1 MKIIKAYKGGLKT
14 TLRNLRLITVGYLFL
29 LIPALLIALPY
40 RAAFKGAMGTFI
52 APGKLLQGFDF
63 TAYMEMLNFEGD
75 KISASTSQAIFL
87 VFFYIFVSLF
97 ISAGIIFS
105 LNNNGSKGNLL
116 SVVTGGS
123 RFYWRF
129 LKLNFYSMVV
139 HLIIAAMIYVPFA
152 ILIKSSINQ
161 GATEKDM
168 FFTFLP
174 FGIFHLIVMLYLF
187 TINNYAKFALVHNN
201 SRKVL
206 RSLWSAVKFVTWR
219 FFGVYTLT
227 LLLLIVPALLFYSF
241 MKIGGSM
248 DMTSGLMILM
258 VFIVQQIYVWLRVAC
273 KVWFLGGQFE
283 YYLMNNSKN

>member
-1 MKIIKAYKGGLKT
+1 MKILKAYKSGFKATVSNLK
-14 TLRNLRLITVGYLFL
+14 LITVGYLFL
-29 LIPALLIALPY
+29 LIPGLLIALPY
-40 RAAFKGAMGTFI
+40 KASFKAAMGRFI
-52 APGKLLQGFDF
+52 APGKLLEGFDF
-63 TAYMEMLNFEGD
+63 TAYLEMLNFEGG
-75 KISASTSQAIFL
+75 KIGASISQ
-87 VFFYIFVSLF
+87 VFYLIVFYIFVSLF
-97 ISAGIIFS
+97 ISAGIIYS
-105 LNNNGSKGNLL
+105 LNNKSSKGNLL

-129 LKLNFYSMVV
+129 LKLNFYSMIV
-139 HLIIAAMIYVPFA
+139 HLIIAAMIYVPFS
-152 ILIKSSINQ
+152 ILVSISTEQ
-161 GATEKDM
+161 AATEKDI
-168 FFTFLP
+168 FFLFLP

-187 TINNYAKFALVHNN
+187 TINNYAKFALAHNN

-219 FFGVYTLT
+219 FFGAYTLT
-227 LLLLIVPALLFYSF
+227 LLLLIVPAFLFYSF